1 MSNDPRTEQE
11 LLRRSIRNDIMDDVD
26 DTFSNAAYKAS
37 QLEETV
43 EIPDI
48 DFAPEIDIDP
58 TVNPEFIP
66 GDIEG
71 YTPPT
76 SVAPAESI
84 SAQGFNGGGN
94 SKSYSVG
101 NPSAVES
108 GLKRGTPA
116 PGTEGGNASGEPG
129 SEVGPDGSTGSGG
142 EYDDAGGNG
151 YSRNRGGNQRKKE
164 EKPQDDKPEDE
175 KKGDKKDPTGDD
187 KKKGEDTGGDTAAED
202 PNKTKSKSDLDKEKE
217 KEKAEDDAEEAAKRA
232 ATNATAAHGDPNADP
247 NNPQNS
253 TDKKTK
259 DGENPEGEKK
269 AAPDETGNGYGA
281 LDKKKQ
287 QSPTDNSDATARARR
302 NLEHQNKVNNGN
314 SKPASSIK
322 KKTPAATTAK
332 KGSPVKSALAKAGN
346 GIKNKVK
353 GLGKKKNNSN
363 GGNKGTDIVDKGIGA
378 LKNAI
383 LLFMQRHPVISLFV
397 ILLLL
402 LLIVFMIETMDFD
415 SGGKGRGKRSCT
427 YELNGVVSTGTV
439 ELSNL
444 KVEIINCDG
453 TASNY
458 EVLDTVDFEKYILGV
473 ALAEAGPSSP
483 DEALKAQMIAVR
495 NFSLTRNSGMCP
507 SHPDSCF
514 HGYNASTGIIRM
526 RACTNDQVYWDYTKD
541 CPKIERNGKPTL
553 YCEGVD
559 GSTDIWKKALS
570 EERQKEV
577 EALANEVMG
586 EVLLDENG
594 NVLKLGYKAAETD
607 KFIADA
613 NAGKSYVE
621 ILEAVYGSSS
631 YSSAKCTYGG
641 VFDYGD
647 YTLSSENTSILHEPL
662 DEFLED
668 NGTSLEEFNKLIADN
683 VDDAGW
689 GTRAG
694 VVAAAVTLI
703 GELGDNYGVK
713 VPYYWGGGHYDGVV
727 DGALGYWGSTQC
739 HTYANNQHYNYCG
752 FDCSGFVPWAIKN
765 GGFKKGV
772 DLANNFKNMPNARK
786 VQLSNQ
792 PELQPGDLLESEGHI
807 VLVVGIDEA
816 SGQYI
821 CAEAMGNAYGVL
833 FTRRAFN
840 ESGYWGVDL
849 EDYYNDP
856 NYIREPIR

>member
-1 MSNDPRTEQE
+1 MSDK
-11 LLRRSIRNDIMDDVD
+11 IRVKPEDLDRVILEDIQHDLVEIPV
-26 DTFSNAAYKAS
+26 
-37 QLEETV
+37 EETV
-43 EIPDI
+43 VPV
-48 DFAPEIDIDP
+48 PEVSLDVKDNDNSEP
-58 TVNPEFIP
+58 TR
-66 GDIEG
+66 IEWETG
-71 YTPPT
+71 GPT
-76 SVAPAESI
+76 SHEASTVSDDTGKLRDSSFSTAESV
-84 SAQGFNGGGN
+84 SSQGYNPAGN
-94 SKSYSVG
+94 SNADGV
-101 NPSAVES
+101 PATDS
-108 GLKRGTPA
+108 GLKKGTSVPGSDEAPA
-116 PGTEGGNASGEPG
+116 GTEAG
-129 SEVGPDGSTGSGG
+129 SD
-142 EYDDAGGNG
+142 YDDSPAGNG
-151 YSRNRGGNQRKKE
+151 YRRNRAGNQTKGSGKSDEKPEE
-164 EKPQDDKPEDE
+164 EKP
-175 KKGDKKDPTGDD
+175 GDKKDPKTQGDKTKGEGTPDVDPDGEGTKGKPKTDLEKDKPLEDALDKAATDGMVANSDQIQGGKPGDASKTGDQE
-187 KKKGEDTGGDTAAED
+187 GEQ
-202 PNKTKSKSDLDKEKE
+202 P
-217 KEKAEDDAEEAAKRA
+217 
-232 ATNATAAHGDPNADP
+232 
-247 NNPQNS
+247 
-253 TDKKTK
+253 
-259 DGENPEGEKK
+259 EKK
-269 AAPDETGNGYGA
+269 ASPDETGNGYGA

-287 QSPTDNSDATARARR
+287 PAQNDPNDATARARR
-302 NLEHQNKVNNGN
+302 NLEHQNRVNNGD
-314 SKPASSIK
+314 SKPVGEAKKKPASSSSTP
-322 KKTPAATTAK
+322 KT
-332 KGSPVKSALAKAGN
+332 GSPVRDALAKAGN
-346 GIKNKVK
+346 NLKNKAK
-353 GLGKKKNNSN
+353 NLGKKKDEPSKKS
-363 GGNKGTDIVDKGIGA
+363 GNEGSDTVDKGLGA
-378 LKNAI
+378 LKNALVLFMKSHPVLSIGIILVII
-383 LLFMQRHPVISLFV
+383 LLI
-397 ILLLL
+397 I
-402 LLIVFMIETMDFD
+402 FMIDTMEFNA
-415 SGGKGRGKRSCT
+415 GGRGRGKRSCT
-427 YELNGVVSTGTV
+427 YTLNGVTSTGTV

-453 TASNY
+453 KADNY

-473 ALAEAGPSSP
+473 ALAEAGASSP

-495 NFSLTRNSGMCP
+495 NFTLTRNSGMCP
-507 SHPDSCF
+507 SHPESCF
-514 HGYNASTGIIRM
+514 HGYNESTGIIRM

-541 CPKIERNGKPTL
+541 CPKIERAGQPTL

-594 NVLKLGYKAAETD
+594 NVLKLGYQADETD

-621 ILEAVYGSSS
+621 ILEGVYGSSS

-668 NGTSLEEFNKLIADN
+668 NGTSLEEFNELIADN

-772 DLANNFKNMPNARK
+772 DLASNFQNMPNARRVK
-786 VQLSNQ
+786 LTNQ
-792 PELQPGDLLESEGHI
+792 PELQPGDLLESDGHI

>member
-1 MSNDPRTEQE
+1 MSDKIRVKPEE
-11 LLRRSIRNDIMDDVD
+11 LEGRILEDIQRDLAETTVDEMTVPVPDIGLDVASRDNPDSLKIEWDTDTSAPKMESSVVSDETDRLRRNVS
-26 DTFSNAAYKAS
+26 K
-37 QLEETV
+37 
-43 EIPDI
+43 
-48 DFAPEIDIDP
+48 
-58 TVNPEFIP
+58 
-66 GDIEG
+66 
-71 YTPPT
+71 
-76 SVAPAESI
+76 PAETI
-84 SAQGFNGGGN
+84 SSKGYNPNGGGSFDGEQPFDN
-94 SKSYSVG
+94 
-101 NPSAVES
+101 
-108 GLKRGTPA
+108 GLK
-116 PGTEGGNASGEPG
+116 PGTSIPHTGDMGDEMGTDGSVPG
-129 SEVGPDGSTGSGG
+129 SDG
-142 EYDDAGGNG
+142 YDDGYDGGNG
-151 YSRNRGGNQRKKE
+151 YSSGRRGNQKK
-164 EKPQDDKPEDE
+164 KPED
-175 KKGDKKDPTGDD
+175 KKEPEREPEKDPT
-187 KKKGEDTGGDTAAED
+187 KD
-202 PNKTKSKSDLDKEKE
+202 PNKTGDKKGGQPNGEGETSGETGTPKSKTDLDKEKAEAEKKE
-217 KEKAEDDAEEAAKRA
+217 KEEEAVDKA
-232 ATNATAAHGDPNADP
+232 ATNGMIANGNPNGTSGQKPA
-247 NNPQNS
+247 
-253 TDKKTK
+253 
-259 DGENPEGEKK
+259 GENPEKK
-269 AAPDETGNGYGA
+269 AEPERPQDDETGNGYGA
-281 LDKKKQ
+281 LKKQ
-287 QSPTDNSDATARARR
+287 KNAGPNDNSDATARARR
-302 NLEHQNKVNNGN
+302 NLEHQNKVNNAD
-314 SKPASSIK
+314 SKPSQ
-322 KKTPAATTAK
+322 AK
-332 KGSPVKSALAKAGN
+332 KPDKSSSSTPKTGSPIKNALLKAGN
-346 GIKNKVK
+346 SLKNKAK
-353 GLGKKKNNSN
+353 GLGKKKNDS
-363 GGNKGTDIVDKGIGA
+363 GSDSKGQDVVDKAGGA
-378 LKNAI
+378 IKNAL
-383 LLFMQRHPVISLFV
+383 LLFMKTHPVLSMGIILV
-397 ILLLL
+397 ILLL
-402 LLIVFMIETMDFD
+402 IIFMIDTMEFD
-415 SGGKGRGKRSCT
+415 SSGKGRGKRSCT
-427 YELNGVVSTGTV
+427 YSLSGVTSTGTV

-453 TASNY
+453 KADNY

-495 NFSLTRNSGMCP
+495 NFTLTRNSGMCP
-507 SHPDSCF
+507 SHPESCF
-514 HGYNASTGIIRM
+514 HGYNESTGIIRM

-541 CPKIERNGKPTL
+541 CSKIERAGKPTL

-577 EALANEVMG
+577 EALANSVMG
-586 EVLLDENG
+586 EVLVDENG
-594 NVLKLGYKAAETD
+594 NVLKLGYQADETD

-621 ILEAVYGSSS
+621 ILEGVYGSSS

-641 VFDYGD
+641 VYDYGD

-668 NGTSLEEFNKLIADN
+668 NGTSLEEFNELIADN

-772 DLANNFKNMPNARK
+772 DLANNFQNMPNARK
-786 VQLSNQ
+786 VRLTNEPQ
-792 PELQPGDLLESEGHI
+792 LQPGDLLESSGHI
-807 VLVVGIDEA
+807 VLVVGVDEA
-816 SGQYI
+816 SKQYI

-833 FTRRAFN
+833 FTRRSFN